1 MLTAK
6 NRNIHEAIDYYT
18 QALDQT
24 SLMAR
29 WYGKG
34 ALALGLSGE
43 INSKEIFANLCNGHA
58 PDGRQKLGSNTKRA
72 AIDLTFSTPKSVS
85 LSALVGGDER
95 LVVAHHKAVE
105 QTLAVIEKHYAQT
118 RVRAGG
124 KRYAVNTNNLI
135 VAQFDHWESRA
146 LDPHLHTHSLVMN
159 LTQVHNHRWY
169 SLYNGGIYK
178 DKKYLGI
185 FYHNCLKAE
194 VQKLGYQI
202 EEQPDGLFEIKGYK
216 HEDLMYFSK
225 RRQQILEETGHG
237 ARWKTREEAW
247 QMTRKAKQHLP
258 LEELKQMWKE
268 QSQVLGIVPVKPKN
282 QEEVTKMHHQPITIT
297 VQSPMKL
304 RH

>member
-6 NRNIHEAIDYYT
+6 NRNVHEAIDYYT
-18 QALDQT
+18 QVLDQT

-43 INSKEIFANLCNGHA
+43 ISSKEIFTNLCNGHA
-58 PDGRQKLGSNTKRA
+58 PDGRQRLGSNTKRA

-118 RVRAGG
+118 RVRAGD
-124 KRYAVNTNNLI
+124 KRYAVDTNNLI

-169 SLYNGGIYK
+169 SLHNGGIYK

-194 VQKLGYQI
+194 VQKLGYEV

-216 HEDLMYFSK
+216 REDLMHFSK
-225 RRQQILEETGHG
+225 RRQQIIQETGHG
-237 ARWKTREEAW
+237 ARWKKREGAW
-247 QMTRKAKQHLP
+247 EITRKAKQQLTID
-258 LEELKQMWKE
+258 ELQKRWE
-268 QSQVLGIVPVKPKN
+268 VQVKALGIVPV
-282 QEEVTKMHHQPITIT
+282 VTKNAPRINPIIEHERIEQNLQPR
-297 VQSPMKL
+297 MRL
-304 RH
+304 